1 MTAKIIDGN
10 AVARSIRDECRQRV
24 QRIVAQSGVPPG
36 LAVILVGSDPAS
48 RIYVKNKIRAC
59 IDVGIRSFRFDY
71 PADVKQDEVVAKI
84 AELNEDPAV
93 HGILV
98 QLPLPA
104 SFDMARILRTI
115 SADKDVD
122 GFHLYNVGGLVVGGT
137 VFPPC
142 TPYGVLKLLQHEN
155 ISLEGKNVVVVGA
168 SNIVGKPMA
177 LMLMQHE
184 ATVCICHAKTRDLAQ
199 FTLLADVLVVA
210 AGYPNLI
217 LPQMVRT
224 GAVVIDVGINRLAD
238 GRLVGDVDFAGVAA
252 KASYITPVP
261 GGVGPMTVSM
271 LLINTVTSCER
282 WLRHLS
288 IPVAKEGSPRQPPAA
303 NGTGPRIAD
312 LRRPPSQSGNNA
324 WPPTSSQSIRV
335 RPRPGPFFLAPTPRS
350 RPSRNR
356 NSRSTFRPMARSS
369 MSPTICGP
377 RPWQPAATRFTRQA
391 PRPAISLPSASP
403 ISVRRHYCGTAP
415 AGGPSTAPSS
425 GRTGAPPICARG
437 SNRPAMRPR

>member
-10 AVARSIRDECRQRV
+10 AVARNIRNECCQRV

-48 RIYVKNKIRAC
+48 KIYVKNKIRAC
-59 IDVGIRSFRFDY
+59 ADVGIRSFRFDY

-84 AELNEDPAV
+84 AELNVDAAV

-104 SFDMARILRTI
+104 SFDMARILHTI

-142 TPYGVLKLLQHEN
+142 TPYGVLKLLEHEN

-271 LLINTVTSCER
+271 LLITTITSCER
-282 WLRHLS
+282 WLQHLS
-288 IPVAKEGSPRQPPAA
+288 IPAAKESTRAA
-303 NGTGPRIAD
+303 
-312 LRRPPSQSGNNA
+312 
-324 WPPTSSQSIRV
+324 
-335 RPRPGPFFLAPTPRS
+335 S
-350 RPSRNR
+350 R
-356 NSRSTFRPMARSS
+356 
-369 MSPTICGP
+369 
-377 RPWQPAATRFTRQA
+377 
-391 PRPAISLPSASP
+391 
-403 ISVRRHYCGTAP
+403 
-415 AGGPSTAPSS
+415 
-425 GRTGAPPICARG
+425 
-437 SNRPAMRPR
+437 

>member
-10 AVARSIRDECRQRV
+10 AVARTIREDCRQRV
-24 QRIVAQSGVPPG
+24 QRLVAQSGAPPG
-36 LAVILVGSDPAS
+36 LAVILVGSDAAS
-48 RIYVKNKIRAC
+48 KIYVKNKIRAC
-59 IDVGIRSFRFDY
+59 ADVGIRSFRFDY
-71 PADVKQDEVVAKI
+71 PIDVKQDEVVARI
-84 AELNEDPAV
+84 AELNDDPAV

-98 QLPLPA
+98 QLPLPP
-104 SFDMARILRTI
+104 SFDMARILHTI

-142 TPYGVLKLLQHEN
+142 TPYGVLKLLEHEN

-210 AGYPNLI
+210 AGYPKLI

-224 GAVVIDVGINRLAD
+224 GAVVIDVGINRLPD

-282 WLRHLS
+282 RLQHLS
-288 IPVAKEGSPRQPPAA
+288 ISDAQQRLAQAA
-303 NGTGPRIAD
+303 
-312 LRRPPSQSGNNA
+312 
-324 WPPTSSQSIRV
+324 
-335 RPRPGPFFLAPTPRS
+335 S
-350 RPSRNR
+350 R
-356 NSRSTFRPMARSS
+356 
-369 MSPTICGP
+369 
-377 RPWQPAATRFTRQA
+377 
-391 PRPAISLPSASP
+391 
-403 ISVRRHYCGTAP
+403 
-415 AGGPSTAPSS
+415 
-425 GRTGAPPICARG
+425 
-437 SNRPAMRPR
+437 